1 LRISLQVFEVSSEGI
16 VDAFKS
22 MEAERPDALIVQQ
35 NLSFTNRLRQ
45 IADLAIGQRIPTIH
59 PTREFVEAGGLL
71 SYGPSLFALGERAA
85 WYVDRILR
93 GTKPADLPVEQP
105 TRFELALNMKTAKT
119 LGLQVSPSLIGT
131 ADEVIE

>member
-1 LRISLQVFEVSSEGI
+1 MV
-16 VDAFKS
+16 
-22 MEAERPDALIVQQ
+22 
-35 NLSFTNRLRQ
+35 LRQ
-45 IADLAIGQRIPTIH
+45 MSVIGLRKGRLPLPGVVIRVEAIKLAVPTIH

-119 LGLQVSPSLIGT
+119 LGLQISPSLIGT